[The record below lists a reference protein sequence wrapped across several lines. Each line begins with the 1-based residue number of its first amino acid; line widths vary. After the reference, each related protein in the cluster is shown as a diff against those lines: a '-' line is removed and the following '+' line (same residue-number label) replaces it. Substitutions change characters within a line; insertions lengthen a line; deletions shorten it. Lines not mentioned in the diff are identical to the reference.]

1 VPRFAPVVWLLVC
14 AVLLQQGGTAF
25 AARSYPKMTERVID
39 TYVVPR
45 FDTLAKAS
53 ATLHADLDAACKG
66 EQGAIDAARAAFRR
80 TVLTWAA
87 VEFLRFGPMAVTGR
101 PERFSFW
108 PDTRGVMLRQL
119 RRVLARRDPDVRD
132 PDVIAKKSAAI
143 QGLPALEFLLWNAK
157 HPLGPGDTEDA
168 KYRCAL
174 AVAIAGN
181 LSQLARQL
189 AGEWDGEGG
198 WRRRM
203 LDTGPENPRYKSET
217 EPPADFARAL
227 ITGLRMIQD
236 WQVVPLMEAEAKP
249 GKRPRL
255 PFMRSDLSA
264 AYLSASIASA
274 QALYEAMRLADD
286 VPRDKVW
293 MPDWIKQAFA
303 RLEDEAPG
311 AVQLKPVK
319 QQDPERARKLRF
331 LRFHVNKIRTLVGR
345 ELAPLAGLMIGFNE
359 LDGD

>member
-1 VPRFAPVVWLLVC
+1 VPRFAQVVWLLVC

-25 AARSYPKMTERVID
+25 AGRSYPQMTERVID

-45 FDTLAKAS
+45 FDALAQAS
-53 ATLHADLDAACKG
+53 ASLHRDLEAAC
-66 EQGAIDAARAAFRR
+66 QGTPGGIEAARTAFKR
-80 TVLTWAA
+80 TVLAWAG

-119 RRVLARRDPDVRD
+119 RGVLARRDPDVLE
-132 PDVIAKKSAAI
+132 PQTLAKKSAAI

-157 HPLGPGDTEDA
+157 HPLGPGGTENQT
-168 KYRCAL
+168 YRCAL

-181 LSQLARQL
+181 LSQLAGEL
-189 AGEWDGEGG
+189 AGGWDGDGG

-203 LDTGPENPRYKSET
+203 LDAGPENPRYKSET

-236 WQVVPLMEAEAKP
+236 WQVVPLMEAEEKP

-255 PFMRSDLSA
+255 PFMRSGLSA
-264 AYLSASIASA
+264 AYLSASIDSV
-274 QALYEAMRLADD
+274 QALYKAMRLADD

-293 MPDWIKQAFA
+293 MPQWITQAFA
-303 RLEDEAPG
+303 RLEDEAPSE
-311 AVQLKPVK
+311 VQLEPVK
-319 QQDPERARKLRF
+319 KQDPERARKLRF